1 MKKTG
6 RTAVEKSAD
15 VRDGGDTLSRGALR
29 HELAK
34 RLLIEIF
41 QGKMP
46 EGTRLI
52 AMNLAT
58 RFGVSST
65 PVREALFELED
76 SEVVEVIHN
85 RGAVVRRFGREELR
99 EIFQM
104 RRLIEG
110 EAVRLACA
118 RIDDET
124 LDDLRRRLRDL
135 AKRRHDAQWLEA
147 EMALD
152 RELHATIAARCGNSR
167 LAKEF
172 ERYNMLVEALR
183 SVVGGERQAL
193 RDAFATH
200 LEIVDAL
207 LARDSEAA
215 AAAMTRHV
223 EQAGRS
229 AETALFGK
237 KTGETDDK
245 RT

>member
-1 MKKTG
+1 MKM
-6 RTAVEKSAD
+6 RQTAAD
-15 VRDGGDTLSRGALR
+15 KPGVPDNTDMLSRGALR

-85 RGAVVRRFGREELR
+85 RGAVVKRFGREELR
-99 EIFQM
+99 EIFHM

-110 EAVRLACA
+110 EAVRLACD
-118 RIDDET
+118 RIDKET
-124 LDDLRRRLRDL
+124 LEDLQRRLKDL
-135 AKRRHDAQWLEA
+135 AKRRHDGQWLEA

-152 RELHATIAARCGNSR
+152 RELHATIAAHCGSAR

-207 LARDSEAA
+207 LARHPDAA
-215 AAAMTRHV
+215 AAAMTQHI

-229 AETALFGK
+229 AEATIFGK
-237 KTGETDDK
+237 KPRGGK
-245 RT
+245 GKPSA